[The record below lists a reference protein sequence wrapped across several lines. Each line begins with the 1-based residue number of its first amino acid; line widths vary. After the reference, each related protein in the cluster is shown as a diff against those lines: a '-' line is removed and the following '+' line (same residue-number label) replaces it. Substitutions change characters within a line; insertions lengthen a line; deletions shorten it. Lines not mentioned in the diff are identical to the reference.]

1 MRKIIVTMTVA
12 ALVSWVGTPAQSQ
25 TPPQQQL
32 APIARINLTLEQ
44 RHVIKEIIK
53 EMKIA
58 ATSVDSDASVGEKVP
73 QATSPRP
80 MPTDIGQ
87 KVPQVKAHT
96 FFVTEKQIVIVD
108 PKDNTVAEV
117 IELND

>member
-25 TPPQQQL
+25 TPQQQL